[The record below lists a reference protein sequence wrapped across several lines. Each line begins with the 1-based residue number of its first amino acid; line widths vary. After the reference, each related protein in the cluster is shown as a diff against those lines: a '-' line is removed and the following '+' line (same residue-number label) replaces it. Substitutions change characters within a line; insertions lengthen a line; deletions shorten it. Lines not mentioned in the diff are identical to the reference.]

1 MENLIKLKSLL
12 NFIRAGKPSY
22 NEIAQHLAL
31 DTLFGFSVSTIFLVT
46 VRNDGYIDTFG
57 KYGCTDEAFMIIP
70 RRHVTFDA
78 PVNRSLRTRSIVECG
93 SSEDYFLISPGEDK
107 LLFPNG
113 FEYSL
118 ASPIPN
124 VGSMVMYCSKVRGLS
139 VVDEEF
145 LVVVGGILSLEL
157 IGVRRFDLSKDHPRK
172 ITASNDLESTTR
184 ETPYLPK

>member
-1 MENLIKLKSLL
+1 MERLLKITSLL
-12 NFIRAGKPSY
+12 NYIRAGKPSY

-31 DTLFGFSVSTIFLVT
+31 DTLSEFSVSTIFLVT
-46 VRNDGYIDTFG
+46 VRNDGYLDTFG
-57 KYGCTDEAFMIIP
+57 KYGCTDEAFEMIP
-70 RRHVTFDA
+70 RVHVTFDA

-93 SSEDYFLISPGEDK
+93 NSEDYFFTSFGDNN

-124 VGSMVMYCSKVRGLS
+124 VGSMVMYCSKVRALS

-145 LVVVGGILSLEL
+145 LLVIGGILALEL
-157 IGVRRFDLSKDHPRK
+157 IGVRRFDLSKDHPRGV
-172 ITASNDLESTTR
+172 TSLNHLESTSY
-184 ETPYLPK
+184 ETPRLPK